1 MTYRTALSTRR
12 SPAIPKYTCEKQCLF
27 FFLYCFALSPPSSH
41 SQMDETAVV
50 NTVQHFLKSCQPFFN
65 KLDTVARNTAVSPN
79 LLPCD
84 VYKKVLKNIKICHI
98 FSLSVWTNVL

>member
-1 MTYRTALSTRR
+1 
-12 SPAIPKYTCEKQCLF
+12 
-27 FFLYCFALSPPSSH
+27 
-41 SQMDETAVV
+41 MDETAVV